1 MQLSDAGDHRRQA
14 PATPGSS
21 TRRQPSAWPS
31 GLRERLAGPGGLYNV
46 GNALGLA
53 GGLAIAVAGAGGTA
67 GPTLESGIDAVLDY
81 LAGSAS
87 SVAITVAMVIFF
99 VSGEAYHRAWARGF
113 PPVPRLNRRG
123 DLLSGYG
130 AIALGV
136 GLALLGEP
144 LLALT
149 AGLLHALGKFGSAL
163 DGPAARRL
171 KRLRPDPCRTAVL
184 VSRLPAIALVL
195 ATLFAAAGGAARV
208 EPAEAATAGLLLVC
222 YLLWSAADIRLFGSD

>member
-1 MQLSDAGDHRRQA
+1 MQFSDADDRRRQA
-14 PATPGSS
+14 VLTPGSS
-21 TRRQPSAWPS
+21 APRRPSPWP
-31 GLRERLAGPGGLYNV
+31 GALRERLAGPGGLYNI
-46 GNALGLA
+46 GNALGLS
-53 GGLAIAVAGAGGTA
+53 GGLAIAVAAAGGTD
-67 GPTLESGIDAVLDY
+67 GPTFESGFDAVLDY

-99 VSGEAYHRAWARGF
+99 ISGEKYHRAWIRGY
-113 PPVPRLNRRG
+113 PPDPRLNRLG

-130 AIALGV
+130 AITLGI

-163 DGPAARRL
+163 EGPVARRL

-184 VSRLPAIALVL
+184 VSRFPAIALVL
-195 ATLFAAAGGAARV
+195 ATLYAAVGGTAPI
-208 EPAEAATAGLLLVC
+208 EPAEVATSALLLVC
-222 YLLWSAADIRLFGSD
+222 YLLWSVADIRLFDSD

>member
-1 MQLSDAGDHRRQA
+1 MQFSDADDPSRQA
-14 PATPGSS
+14 SLTLGSS
-21 TRRQPSAWPS
+21 APRRSGPWPA
-31 GLRERLAGPGGLYNV
+31 GLRERLAGPGGLYNI

-53 GGLAIAVAGAGGTA
+53 GGLAIAVAGAGGA
-67 GPTLESGIDAVLDY
+67 GGPTLESGFDAVLGY

-99 VSGEAYHRAWARGF
+99 AGGEAYHRAWARGF
-113 PPVPRLNRRG
+113 PPDRRLNRLG
-123 DLLSGYG
+123 DLVSGYG
-130 AIALGV
+130 AIALGI

-149 AGLLHALGKFGSAL
+149 AGLLHAIGKFGSAL

-184 VSRLPAIALVL
+184 VSRFPAIALVL
-195 ATLFAAAGGAARV
+195 ATLFAAAGGAMPSQ
-208 EPAEAATAGLLLVC
+208 PAEVATAALLLVC
-222 YLLWSAADIRLFGSD
+222 YLLWSAADIRLFGSG